1 MTKRTGFSVLEML
14 LAFAVFSIVIALAS
28 AAIVQYLHLQS
39 NQEAI
44 TSAQAR
50 LRRVSELLGQELRGA
65 VLGGVINQ
73 PYTSTSQQLSAA
85 LLGGGAGYQ
94 IANLDGS
101 KTGFV
106 AVASSA
112 GELGLASND
121 RIMLVGTNGQAV
133 LRRVNS
139 VTNEGSSLWRINHS
153 ACTFSLSLTDKP
165 LMFQVRILGYR
176 YDAASK
182 TLYASENGTEQPL
195 AFNINSFRID
205 YVYSNASGNIKL
217 NPSGFPNRIVSIA
230 GSNYSLTRLQLALS
244 TQEMSRGK
252 PIERSYNTQIELAD
266 SSGYLPSN
274 AYSIEGVT
282 SCL

>member
-1 MTKRTGFSVLEML
+1 MTKRAGFSVIEML
-14 LAFAVFSIVIALAS
+14 LAFVIFSIVIALAS

-39 NQEAI
+39 DQEAI

-50 LRRVSELLGQELRGA
+50 LRRVSELMTQELRGA

-73 PYTSTSQQLSAA
+73 PYSSTTQQLSAA

-94 IANLDGS
+94 VANLDGS
-101 KTGFV
+101 KTEFI
-106 AVASSA
+106 AVASSTS
-112 GELGLASND
+112 ELGLANND
-121 RIMLVGTNGQAV
+121 RVMLVGTNGQAV
-133 LRRVNS
+133 LRKVGGLH
-139 VTNEGSSLWRINHS
+139 NEGASLWRINHS
-153 ACTFSLSLTDKP
+153 GCTFPLTLADKP
-165 LMFQVRILGYR
+165 LMFQVRTLGYR

-182 TLYASENGTEQPL
+182 TLYASENGAEQPV

-205 YVYSNASGNIKL
+205 YVYSDASGDIKL
-217 NPSGFPNRIVSIA
+217 NPSGFPNRGVTVA
-230 GSNYSLTRLQLALS
+230 GTVYNLTRLQLALS

-252 PIERSYNTQIELAD
+252 AIERSYSAQIELAD

-274 AYSIEGVT
+274 AYGIEGVT